1 MGAGM
6 IERKD
11 ILSLE
16 FLKKDVY
23 TGSYQGMRYRLSMGC
38 EEEQQVLQAVVWPE
52 PYNYFHTEEK
62 IKARCYFPFTEEGI
76 NQAIDWMNEE
86 WETQRSVR

>member
-1 MGAGM
+1 M

-11 ILSLE
+11 ILSPE

-23 TGSYQGMRYRLSMGC
+23 TGSYQGMRYRLSMGA
-38 EEEQQVLQAVVWPE
+38 EGEQQVLQAVVWPE

-62 IKARCYFPFTEEGI
+62 HKVSSSFPFTEEGI
-76 NQAIDWMNEE
+76 NHAIDWMNQE
-86 WETQRSVR
+86 WETQRSAG

>member
-1 MGAGM
+1 V

-23 TGSYQGMRYRLSMGC
+23 TGSYQGMRYRLSMSG
-38 EEEQQVLQAVVWPE
+38 EVESWELQVVVWPE
-52 PYNYFHTEEK
+52 PYNFFHTEEK
-62 IKARCYFPFTEEGI
+62 LKKSNNFPFTEEGI
-76 NQAIDWMNEE
+76 NQAIDWMNQERI
-86 WETQRSVR
+86 TLISMG